1 MTGTKVTKPRKAAA
15 KPAAVRKT
23 AAKPVAAA
31 ETATVPVKGGTL
43 RKKDLIDRVVQV
55 SGARKKDTRGIV
67 EAVLAVLGDALA
79 AGETLA
85 LPPFGRARVNKQRDL
100 DSGAMLTV
108 KLRRAGPGKPG
119 GKGTAYKIPAVSPG
133 AVSMTTCGVF
143 ITTPRAARCC
153 ACSTTP

>member
-108 KLRRAGPGKPG
+108 KLRRAGPGKPD
-119 GKGTAYKIPAVSPG
+119 GKVKAEDGPG
-133 AVSMTTCGVF
+133 AQEALAE
-143 ITTPRAARCC
+143 PAE
-153 ACSTTP
+153 

>member
-55 SGARKKDTRGIV
+55 SGAKKKEHAGSSRRCWPFWAMRWQRVRRWPCRPSGGRG
-67 EAVLAVLGDALA
+67 
-79 AGETLA
+79 
-85 LPPFGRARVNKQRDL
+85 
-100 DSGAMLTV
+100 
-108 KLRRAGPGKPG
+108 
-119 GKGTAYKIPAVSPG
+119 
-133 AVSMTTCGVF
+133 
-143 ITTPRAARCC
+143 
-153 ACSTTP
+153 